1 MKQLLLLS
9 NSTMRGHSFLAWP
22 EEHIKTFLGSEIQE
36 ILFIPY
42 AAVHIAW
49 AGYKKA
55 IQKRFDEMGYAIESV
70 YDKGDPV
77 EKIHRADA
85 IVVGGGNTFALLY
98 HVYRYQLLKPIQERV
113 AEGIPYIGWSAGSN
127 LACPSIRTTND
138 MPIIEPPSMDALN
151 LIPFQ
156 LNPHYTD
163 FVQPDHGG
171 ESRDDRINEFL
182 TINKDM
188 PVVGLREG
196 SGLIVKDE
204 HIQLVGNNPV
214 KIFRHGEKPLETTDV
229 ANLFPNFRIFLT

>member
-9 NSTMRGHSFLAWP
+9 NSTMRGQPFLVWP
-22 EEHIKTFLGSEIQE
+22 EEHIKTILGSEIQE

-42 AAVHIAW
+42 AAVNIAW

-55 IQKRFDEMGYAIESV
+55 VQKRFEEMGYSVESA

-77 EKIHRADA
+77 EKIRRADA

-163 FVQPDHGG
+163 FVQPEHGG
-171 ESRDDRINEFL
+171 ESRDDRINEF
-182 TINKDM
+182 IIVNKNM
-188 PVVGLREG
+188 SVVGLREG
-196 SGLIVKDE
+196 SGLIVRDKN
-204 HIQLVGNNPV
+204 IQLVGKNPV
-214 KIFRHGEKPLETTDV
+214 KIFRHDEKPLETTDV
-229 ANLFPNFRIFLT
+229 ANIFDEPVN